1 MSSIR
6 KRTWK
11 TPSGESRTAWIVD
24 YRDAAGKRRAKQFQ
38 RKKDAESWGT
48 KALSEVQQGTHTPD
62 SISVTIAEAADQWLD
77 SVRASDREPTT
88 LAPYEQHVRLH
99 IVPVCGRTKLSQL
112 TAPKVRAILDG
123 WLANLSRPM
132 ATRVFRSFKAIL
144 TEAQARG
151 LVAQNVALAVKVPNA
166 SRKGS
171 KVVIPSKAE
180 LRAILA
186 TAAASENLMARAMVE
201 LIIYT
206 GLRASE
212 VRGLAWRSVDLRNG
226 KVRVE
231 SRADARGVHGAPK
244 SEAGMRV
251 VPIPAVLV
259 ATLRQWK
266 LACPHHADDLV
277 FPSHKGRVLSHG
289 VMGKNYLKPIL
300 LAAGVTR
307 PGEDEYENEATAKY
321 TAHVFRH
328 AAASLWIDQGLN
340 PKRVQTLVGH
350 SSIQVT
356 FDTYGHLFEE
366 RDCDASEAN
375 AIERALFGPDKGG

>member
-6 KRTWK
+6 KRTWI
-11 TPSGESRTAWIVD
+11 TPSGDKRTAWLVD
-24 YRDAAGKRRAKQFQ
+24 YRDPAGRRRSKQFA
-38 RKKDAESWGT
+38 RKKDADTWAIN
-48 KALSEVQQGTHTPD
+48 ALAEVQRGVHTPD
-62 SISVTIAEAADQWLD
+62 STSITIASAANKWLD
-77 SVRASDREPTT
+77 SVRDSNREPTT
-88 LAPYEQHVRLH
+88 IAAYEQHVRLH
-99 IVPVCGRTKLSQL
+99 IVPRCGAIKLSQL
-112 TAPKVRAILDG
+112 TAPKVRALLDG
-123 WLANLSRPM
+123 WLRDLSRPM

-151 LVAQNVALAVKVPNA
+151 SLAQNVALAVKVQKAP
-166 SRKGS
+166 RKRS
-171 KVVIPSKAE
+171 KIVIPSKGE

-186 TAAASENLMARAMVE
+186 AASASEDLMARAMVE

-212 VRGLAWRSVDLRNG
+212 VRGLAWRFVDLKDG

-231 SRADARGVHGAPK
+231 SRADARGVHDAPK
-244 SEAGMRV
+244 SAAGVRT
-251 VPIPAVLV
+251 VPIPAGLV

-266 LACPHHADDLV
+266 LACPHHPDDLV
-277 FPSHKGRVLSHG
+277 FPSPKGRVLSHG
-289 VMGKNYLKPIL
+289 IMAKNYLKPIL
-300 LAAGVTR
+300 VTAGVTK
-307 PGEDEYENEATAKY
+307 PGEDEDGAIAKY

-366 RDCDASEAN
+366 RDHGARDRDA
-375 AIERALFGPDKGG
+375 IDQALFGGEI

>member
-1 MSSIR
+1 MASVR
-6 KRTWK
+6 RLRDGWF
-11 TPSGESRTAWIVD
+11 VD
-24 YRDAAGKRRAKQFQ
+24 YRDAAGKRRGKIFK
-38 RKKDAESWGT
+38 RKKDADAWLVN
-48 KALSEVQQGTHTPD
+48 ALAEVQRGTHTPD
-62 SISVTIAEAADQWLD
+62 STSVTIAQAADQWLD
-77 SVRASDREPTT
+77 TVRASDREPTT

-99 IVPVCGRTKLSQL
+99 IVPVCGGIKLSQL

-144 TEAQARG
+144 TDAQAHG
-151 LVAQNVALAVKVPNA
+151 LVGQNVALAVKVPNA
-166 SRKGS
+166 PRMGS
-171 KVVIPSKAE
+171 KVVIPSKSE

-186 TAAASENLMARAMVE
+186 AAAASENLMARAMVE

-212 VRGLAWRSVDLRNG
+212 VRGLAWRSVDLKND

-231 SRADARGVHGAPK
+231 SRADARGNHGAPK
-244 SEAGMRV
+244 SVAGMRV
-251 VPIPAVLV
+251 VPIPAGLV
-259 ATLRQWK
+259 GTLREWK

-277 FPSHKGRVLSHG
+277 FPSPKGRVLSHG
-289 VMGKNYLKPIL
+289 VMGKNYLKPIII
-300 LAAGVTR
+300 AAGVTK
-307 PGEDEYENEATAKY
+307 PGEDGDEDEAAAKY

-328 AAASLWIDQGLN
+328 AAASLWIEQGLN

-366 RDCDASEAN
+366 RDRDAAEAN
-375 AIERALFGPDKGG
+375 AIQRALFGPDKGV

>member
-1 MSSIR
+1 
-6 KRTWK
+6 
-11 TPSGESRTAWIVD
+11 
-24 YRDAAGKRRAKQFQ
+24 
-38 RKKDAESWGT
+38 
-48 KALSEVQQGTHTPD
+48 
-62 SISVTIAEAADQWLD
+62 
-77 SVRASDREPTT
+77 
-88 LAPYEQHVRLH
+88 
-99 IVPVCGRTKLSQL
+99 
-112 TAPKVRAILDG
+112 
-123 WLANLSRPM
+123 M

-151 LVAQNVALAVKVPNA
+151 SLAQNVALAVKVQKAP
-166 SRKGS
+166 RKRS
-171 KVVIPSKAE
+171 KIVIPSKGE

-186 TAAASENLMARAMVE
+186 AASASEDLMARAMVE

-212 VRGLAWRSVDLRNG
+212 VRGLAWRFVDLKDG

-231 SRADARGVHGAPK
+231 SRADARGVHDAPK
-244 SEAGMRV
+244 SAAGVRT
-251 VPIPAVLV
+251 VPIPAGLV

-266 LACPHHADDLV
+266 LACPHHPDDLV
-277 FPSHKGRVLSHG
+277 FPSPKGRVLSHG
-289 VMGKNYLKPIL
+289 IMAKNYLKPIL
-300 LAAGVTR
+300 VTAGVTK
-307 PGEDEYENEATAKY
+307 PGEDEDGAIAKY

-366 RDCDASEAN
+366 RDHGARDRDA
-375 AIERALFGPDKGG
+375 IDQALFGGEI

>member
-6 KRTWK
+6 KRTWI
-11 TPSGESRTAWIVD
+11 TPAGDKRTAWLVD
-24 YRDAAGKRRAKQFQ
+24 YRDPAGRRRSKQFA
-38 RKKDAESWGT
+38 RKKDADAWAVN
-48 KALSEVQQGTHTPD
+48 ALAEVQRGVHTPD
-62 SISVTIAEAADQWLD
+62 SMSITVADAAAKWLD
-77 SVRASDREPTT
+77 RVRDSNREPTT
-88 LAPYEQHVRLH
+88 LAAYEQHVRLH
-99 IVPVCGRTKLSQL
+99 IVPRCGATKLSQL
-112 TAPKVRAILDG
+112 TAPKVRELLDC
-123 WLANLSRPM
+123 WLRDLSRPM

-151 LVAQNVALAVKVPNA
+151 LLAQNVALAVKIPTA
-166 SRKGS
+166 PRKRS
-171 KVVIPSKAE
+171 KVVIPSKDE

-186 TAAASENLMARAMVE
+186 AAAASEDLMARAMVE

-212 VRGLAWRSVDLRNG
+212 VRGLAWRFVDLKTG

-231 SRADARGVHGAPK
+231 SRADARGIHDAPK
-244 SEAGMRV
+244 SVAGVRT
-251 VPIPAVLV
+251 VPIPVGLV
-259 ATLRQWK
+259 ATMREWK
-266 LACPHHADDLV
+266 LACPHHVDDLV
-277 FPSHKGRVLSHG
+277 FPSPKGRVLSHG
-289 VMGKNYLKPIL
+289 VMAKNYLKPIIV
-300 LAAGVTR
+300 AAGVTKS
-307 PGEDEYENEATAKY
+307 GEDDDEAVAKY

-366 RDCDASEAN
+366 RDHGPSDGDAIN
-375 AIERALFGPDKGG
+375 QALFGCEV

>member
-1 MSSIR
+1 MFKIR
-6 KRTWK
+6 KRTWQSR
-11 TPSGESRTAWIVD
+11 SGAKTAWFVD
-24 YRDAAGKRRAKQFQ
+24 YRDAAGNRRGKQFD
-38 RKKDAESWGT
+38 RKKEAEAWAVT
-48 KALSEVQQGTHTPD
+48 AINEVRQGTHTPD
-62 SISVTIAEAADQWLD
+62 STSVTVAQAADQWLD

-88 LAPYEQHVRLH
+88 IAAYDQHVRLH
-99 IVPVCGRTKLSQL
+99 IVPVCGRIKLSQL
-112 TAPKVRAILDG
+112 TAPKVRKFLDG
-123 WLANLSRPM
+123 WLSNLSRPM

-166 SRKGS
+166 PRRGN
-171 KVVIPSKAE
+171 KVIIPSKAE

-186 TAAASENLMARAMVE
+186 AAASSENLMARAMVE

-212 VRGLAWRSVDLRNG
+212 VRGLAWRSVDLGNG
-226 KVRVE
+226 KVRVD
-231 SRADARGVHGAPK
+231 SRADARGGHGAPK
-244 SEAGMRV
+244 SVAGVRV

-259 ATLRQWK
+259 ATLREWK
-266 LACPHHADDLV
+266 LACPHHADNLV
-277 FPSHKGRVLSHG
+277 FPSPKGRVLSHG

-300 LAAGVTR
+300 IAAGVTK
-307 PGEDEYENEATAKY
+307 PGKDEDEDEAAAKY

-328 AAASLWIDQGLN
+328 AAASLWIEQGLN

-366 RDCDASEAN
+366 RDREASDAN
-375 AIERALFGPDKGG
+375 AIQRALFASDD

>member
-1 MSSIR
+1 MCLIDWKTMASVR
-6 KRTWK
+6 KR
-11 TPSGESRTAWIVD
+11 GEGWIVD
-24 YRDAAGKRRAKQFQ
+24 YRDAAGKRRHKSFK
-38 RKKDAESWGT
+38 RKKDADAWLVN
-48 KALSEVQQGTHTPD
+48 ALAEVQRGIHTPD
-62 SISVTIAEAADQWLD
+62 SVSITVAQAAEQWLD
-77 SVRASDREPTT
+77 TVRASDREPTT

-112 TAPKVRAILDG
+112 TAPKVRTILDG

-144 TEAQARG
+144 TDAQARG

-166 SRKGS
+166 PRKAS
-171 KVVIPSKAE
+171 KVVVPSKGE

-186 TAAASENLMARAMVE
+186 AAAASDNLMARAMVE

-212 VRGLAWRSVDLRNG
+212 VRGLAWRYVDLKNG
-226 KVRVE
+226 MVRVE

-244 SEAGMRV
+244 SVAGIRA
-251 VPIPAVLV
+251 VPIPAGLV
-259 ATLRQWK
+259 ATLREWK

-277 FPSHKGRVLSHG
+277 FPSPKGRVLSHD
-289 VMGKNYLKPIL
+289 VMGKKYLKPVLI
-300 LAAGVTR
+300 AAGVTR
-307 PGEDEYENEATAKY
+307 PGEGEDKAAAKY

-366 RDCDASEAN
+366 RDRDVAEAN
-375 AIERALFGPDKGG
+375 AIQRALFASDD

>member
-24 YRDAAGKRRAKQFQ
+24 YRDAAGRRRAKQFQ
-38 RKKDAESWGT
+38 RKKDAQSWGIT
-48 KALSEVQQGTHTPD
+48 ALSEVQRGTHTPD
-62 SISVTIAEAADQWLD
+62 SIAITVAQAADLWLS
-77 SVRASDREPTT
+77 SVRASNREPTT
-88 LAPYEQHVRLH
+88 IAAYEQHVRLH
-99 IVPVCGRTKLSQL
+99 IVPVCGPSKLSQL
-112 TAPKVRAILDG
+112 TAPKVRTILDG

-151 LVAQNVALAVKVPNA
+151 LLAQNVAVVIKVPNA
-166 SRKGS
+166 PRKGS
-171 KVVIPSKAE
+171 KVAVPSKSE

-186 TAAASENLMARAMVE
+186 AAAASENLMARAIVE
-201 LIIYT
+201 LVIYT

-212 VRGLAWRSVDLRNG
+212 VRGLAWRAVDLRNG

-231 SRADARGVHGAPK
+231 SRADARGAHGAPK
-244 SEAGMRV
+244 SEAGLRV
-251 VPIPAVLV
+251 VPISAGVT
-259 ATLRQWK
+259 ATLRKWK
-266 LACPHHADDLV
+266 LACPHHPDDLV
-277 FPSHKGRVLSHG
+277 FPSPKGRVLSHG

-300 LAAGVTR
+300 IAAGVTK
-307 PGEDEYENEATAKY
+307 PGENEDEAVAKY

-366 RDCDASEAN
+366 RDRDALEAN
-375 AIERALFGPDKGG
+375 AIERALFGPDIGG

>member
-6 KRTWK
+6 KRTWI
-11 TPSGESRTAWIVD
+11 TPAGDKRTAWLVD
-24 YRDAAGKRRAKQFQ
+24 YRDPAGRRRSKQFA
-38 RKKDAESWGT
+38 RKKDADAWAVN
-48 KALSEVQQGTHTPD
+48 ALAEVQRGVHTPD
-62 SISVTIAEAADQWLD
+62 SMSITVAIAAAKWLD
-77 SVRASDREPTT
+77 SVRNSNREPTT
-88 LAPYEQHVRLH
+88 IAAYEQHVRLH
-99 IVPVCGRTKLSQL
+99 IVPRCGATKLSQL
-112 TAPKVRAILDG
+112 TAPKVRELLDG
-123 WLANLSRPM
+123 WLKDLSRPM

-151 LVAQNVALAVKVPNA
+151 LLAQNVALSVKVPTA
-166 SRKGS
+166 PRKRS
-171 KVVIPSKAE
+171 KVVIPSKGE

-186 TAAASENLMARAMVE
+186 AAAASEDLMARAMVE

-212 VRGLAWRSVDLRNG
+212 VRGLAWRFVDLKNG

-231 SRADARGVHGAPK
+231 SRADARGIHDAPK
-244 SEAGMRV
+244 SVAGVRI
-251 VPIPAVLV
+251 VPIPVGVV

-277 FPSHKGRVLSHG
+277 FPSPKGRVLSHG
-289 VMGKNYLKPIL
+289 VMAKNYLKPIL
-300 LAAGVTR
+300 VAAGVTK
-307 PGEDEYENEATAKY
+307 PGEDEDEAVAKY

-366 RDCDASEAN
+366 RDHGASDRDA
-375 AIERALFGPDKGG
+375 IGRALFGPQP

>member
-1 MSSIR
+1 MFKIR
-6 KRTWK
+6 KRSWQSR
-11 TPSGESRTAWIVD
+11 SGTKTAWFVD
-24 YRDAAGKRRAKQFQ
+24 YRDGGGNRRGKQFD
-38 RKKDAESWGT
+38 RKKDAEAW
-48 KALSEVQQGTHTPD
+48 AAIAINEVRLGTHTPD
-62 SISVTIAEAADQWLD
+62 STSVTVAQAADQWLD
-77 SVRASDREPTT
+77 SVRTSDREPTT
-88 LAPYEQHVRLH
+88 IAAYDQHVRLH
-99 IVPVCGRTKLSQL
+99 IVPVCGRIKLSQL
-112 TAPKVRAILDG
+112 TAPKVRKILDG

-166 SRKGS
+166 PRRGN
-171 KVVIPSKAE
+171 KVIIPSKAE

-186 TAAASENLMARAMVE
+186 AAGSSENLMAQAMVE
-201 LIIYT
+201 LLIYT

-231 SRADARGVHGAPK
+231 SRADARGAHGAPK
-244 SEAGMRV
+244 SVAGVRV
-251 VPIPAVLV
+251 VPIPSGLV
-259 ATLRQWK
+259 ITLREWK

-277 FPSHKGRVLSHG
+277 FPSPKGRVLSHD
-289 VMGKNYLKPIL
+289 VMGKKYLKPIMI
-300 LAAGVTR
+300 AAGVTK
-307 PGEDEYENEATAKY
+307 PGKDEDKAATKY

-328 AAASLWIDQGLN
+328 AAASLWIEQGLN

-366 RDCDASEAN
+366 RDRDASDAN
-375 AIERALFGPDKGG
+375 AIQRALFASDD